1 MIGDS
6 DIDMEAGRN
15 AGCRTARILKSD
27 QVASG
32 ATDVFAPSLPQAVRQ
47 ILLLES

>member
-32 ATDVFAPSLPQAVRQ
+32 ATDVFAPSLLNAVHQ
-47 ILLLES
+47 MLLMK